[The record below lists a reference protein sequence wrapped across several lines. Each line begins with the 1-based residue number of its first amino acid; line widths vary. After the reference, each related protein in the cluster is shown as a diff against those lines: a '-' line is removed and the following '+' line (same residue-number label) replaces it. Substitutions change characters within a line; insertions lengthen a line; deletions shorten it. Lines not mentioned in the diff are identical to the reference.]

1 MDTVTSG
8 LLDIYQQ
15 LLGESLMALAFFAL
29 GRPAPKAVEGH

>member
-15 LLGESLMALAFFAL
+15 LLGKPFDE
-29 GRPAPKAVEGH
+29 VGHSCCWLQA